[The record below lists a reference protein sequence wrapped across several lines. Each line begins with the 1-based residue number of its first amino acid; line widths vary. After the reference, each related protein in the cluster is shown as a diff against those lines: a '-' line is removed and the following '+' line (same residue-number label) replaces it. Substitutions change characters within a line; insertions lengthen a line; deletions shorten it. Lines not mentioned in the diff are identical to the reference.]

1 MLSSFDLQICYFILG
16 QKSRRRR
23 CRSMDR
29 VASSFLY
36 YVAKQ
41 KHRIMINSISTC
53 SVLVSYCH
61 SESHVRSMDREGGR
75 KSNNNQVKSRCAR
88 EFLIEVEFPVVDA

>member
-16 QKSRRRR
+16 KKSR
-23 CRSMDR
+23 RSMDR